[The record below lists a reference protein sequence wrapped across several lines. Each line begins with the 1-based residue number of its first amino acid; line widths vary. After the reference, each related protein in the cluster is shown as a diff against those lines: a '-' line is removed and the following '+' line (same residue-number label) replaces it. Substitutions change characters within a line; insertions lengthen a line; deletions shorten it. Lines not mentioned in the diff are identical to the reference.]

1 MDLINSGVVAHCNIP
16 TDTDDFGPTWAV
28 MKLLEATITTF
39 TGSYADWAYSA
50 GGSFG
55 TESAC
60 PWDQSQFADRLGAC
74 SHNALLEGVR
84 GADCNICDIAFA
96 SPDDLF
102 AHARTSQR
110 HERLTG
116 IPPEERDYFCDIC
129 GIGNKTPEWLALHYS
144 SDAHREA
151 AGVRDP
157 YFCDECDVGI
167 RSEALLREHVKSAEH
182 RIAAGFQPLGQQYEY
197 HCKSCGRGYYD

>member
-16 TDTDDFGPTWAV
+16 TDTDDFGRTRAV

-74 SHNALLEGVR
+74 SHNALLEGATSATSPSHLR
-84 GADCNICDIAFA
+84 MTYPHMQGPA
-96 SPDDLF
+96 S
-102 AHARTSQR
+102 AMK
-110 HERLTG
+110 G
-116 IPPEERDYFCDIC
+116 
-129 GIGNKTPEWLALHYS
+129 
-144 SDAHREA
+144 
-151 AGVRDP
+151 
-157 YFCDECDVGI
+157 
-167 RSEALLREHVKSAEH
+167 
-182 RIAAGFQPLGQQYEY
+182 
-197 HCKSCGRGYYD
+197 